1 MATEPDMNRAAIA
14 TASGALGPDTFPRW
28 VLWCAGGVIAFA
40 LISVGMVRLTGNGP
54 DQLAASA
61 AATLAHSKHS
71 RALRFEDR
79 PDGSIAVLDGLTG
92 AALVSVQG
100 EQGFLRG
107 ALRALTRERR
117 ARGLGAEVPF
127 QLISRQ
133 DGGMTLLDPLTSQR
147 VDLDSFG
154 PSQVAAFAPLLTAT
168 VSQP

>member
-1 MATEPDMNRAAIA
+1 MNGATTA
-14 TASGALGPDTFPRW
+14 TLGPDTFPRW
-28 VLWCAGGVIAFA
+28 VLWCAGGVLAFA

-61 AATLAHSKHS
+61 AATLAQAKQS

-79 PDGSIAVLDGLTG
+79 PDGSIAVLDGLNG

-127 QLISRQ
+127 QLVSRQ

-147 VDLDSFG
+147 VDIDSFG
-154 PSQVAAFAPLLTAT
+154 PSHVAAFAPLLVATAT
-168 VSQP
+168 KP

>member
-1 MATEPDMNRAAIA
+1 MNRVAATRA
-14 TASGALGPDTFPRW
+14 ASLGPDTFPRW
-28 VLWCAGGVIAFA
+28 VLWSAGGVIAFA

-54 DQLAASA
+54 DQLAA
-61 AATLAHSKHS
+61 AATLTLAQSKQT

-79 PDGSIAVLDGLTG
+79 PDGSIAVIDGATG
-92 AALVSVQG
+92 VPLVSVQG

-107 ALRALTRERR
+107 TLRALTRERR

-127 QLISRQ
+127 QLISRA

-154 PSQVAAFAPLLTAT
+154 PTQVAAFAPLLTAT
-168 VSQP
+168 SATRQP